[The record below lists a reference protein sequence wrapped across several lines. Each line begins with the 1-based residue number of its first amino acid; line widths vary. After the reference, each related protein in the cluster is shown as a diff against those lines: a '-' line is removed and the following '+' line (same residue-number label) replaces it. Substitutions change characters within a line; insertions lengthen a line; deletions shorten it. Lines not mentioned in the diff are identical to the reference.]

1 VETAEL
7 MFGCFKRLRRLVD
20 LELSEQGMS
29 LSRSKILSELSL
41 NGPLNQRTLAATFSL
56 APRTVTEMVDTL
68 ERDGLVER
76 RADPMDRRARHVH
89 LTPAGEQARIQAV
102 AVRERL
108 IQQVLG
114 PLSDQQRDALFTA
127 LQHVDS
133 ELDKIDAG
141 NANDGVSEPF
151 CPPMA

>member
-1 VETAEL
+1 
-7 MFGCFKRLRRLVD
+7 MFGCFKRMRRLID

-29 LSRSKILSELSL
+29 LSRSKILSEISR
-41 NGPLNQRTLAATFSL
+41 NGPQNQRSLATTFSL

-76 RADPMDRRARHVH
+76 RADPGDRRARHVY
-89 LTPAGEQARIQAV
+89 LTPAGEQARIHAV
-102 AVRERL
+102 AARERL
-108 IQQVLG
+108 VQQVLG

-127 LQHVDS
+127 LQHVEI

-141 NANDGVSEPF
+141 DAKGGAFDPF
-151 CPPMA
+151 CPPVT